1 MTPPINP
8 ATHQTIQPT
17 HGWDSLHK
25 FQIFK
30 QNWNI
35 LISSSVIEFLLILG
49 SPMGDE
55 GWVDGSLGWWTCT
68 CTCMHTHTCMC
79 LWHHRESLGFPK
91 SNGGRHLQLKLSCL
105 TCICACVCM
114 HACACICTCVGAPL
128 NHPTPPST
136 HPPELQGAQ
145 NTKIQ

>member
-8 ATHQTIQPT
+8 TTHQTIHPPMGGIVST
-17 HGWDSLHK
+17 D
-25 FQIFK
+25 FK
-30 QNWNI
+30 SSNRI
-35 LISSSVIEFLLILG
+35 EISWLVQVLLNFYWFWG

-55 GWVDGSLGWWTCT
+55 GWVDVSLGWCTCT

-79 LWHHRESLGFPK
+79 IWHHRESLGFPK
-91 SNGGRHLQLKLSCL
+91 SNGGNHLQLKLSCL

-114 HACACICTCVGAPL
+114 HACVCICTCVGVPL
-128 NHPTPPST
+128 NHPTPLST